1 RIRPLRIRKDVQIG
15 DVEVVDEAV
24 GVQEIGFRFAG
35 KPYNHVDPDATVGDK
50 RLDPLHPVG
59 IQFPQIPAPHE
70 AQDLVAP
77 RLERYMKVRSKSIR
91 SGYKVQYFISK
102 QIGLDRRNP
111 ETRHIVHR
119 VERADK
125 VDKTVLPA
133 TVSYTKIPGIYPC
146 KHDFTDSRI
155 AHRPCGRHNVFY
167 GLTAGFAAREG
178 YRAERTGVVAAV
190 LHLQEGPGP
199 VVKRPRRVE
208 CVRSLYRRR
217 QHARRWWPYKAVEE
231 LQQPKLLGGAEHGIH
246 ARDFSNL
253 GGFQLGI
260 AASYGDVCVG

>member
-91 SGYKVQYFISK
+91 TGYKVQYSISK
-102 QIGLDRRNP
+102 QIGLDRRDP
-111 ETRHIVHR
+111 DRRHIVRRVARAHR
-119 VERADK
+119 VG
-125 VDKTVLPA
+125 KTVRPA
-133 TVSYTKIPGIYPC
+133 AVSYTKIPGIWPG
-146 KHDFTDSRI
+146 KRDFTVSRV
-155 AHRPCGRHNVFY
+155 ARRPCGSHSVFY
-167 GLTAGFAAREG
+167 GLTA
-178 YRAERTGVVAAV
+178 
-190 LHLQEGPGP
+190 
-199 VVKRPRRVE
+199 
-208 CVRSLYRRR
+208 
-217 QHARRWWPYKAVEE
+217 
-231 LQQPKLLGGAEHGIH
+231 
-246 ARDFSNL
+246 
-253 GGFQLGI
+253 
-260 AASYGDVCVG
+260 